1 MVTERTLTPRWTT
14 TVQELSAQG
23 GYNCGDRR
31 DSAKIGEAVLVGSRV
46 PPQHEKGVNMMNTMR
61 VYLTGLICWAA
72 GSAWLAAAD
81 DSTVASKPK
90 STLVKMDDAT
100 FQNWLERWDKNIT
113 NDARNRYCD
122 RELGEEIGWL
132 ITPFLDGF
140 YYGYLATEDSKWVA

>member
-1 MVTERTLTPRWTT
+1 MVTERTLALSWTAADKK
-14 TVQELSAQG
+14 LSEQG
-23 GYNCGDRR
+23 GYNCGAWR
-31 DSAKIGEAVLVGSRV
+31 DSAKIKEAVLAKTRAAAL
-46 PPQHEKGVNMMNTMR
+46 HEKGVNVMNTIR
-61 VYLTGLICWAA
+61 VCVAGLICWAA
-72 GSAWLAAAD
+72 GSAWLAAAED
-81 DSTVASKPK
+81 ATAVPKPK
-90 STLVKMDDAT
+90 STLVKMDDAK

>member
-1 MVTERTLTPRWTT
+1 
-14 TVQELSAQG
+14 
-23 GYNCGDRR
+23 
-31 DSAKIGEAVLVGSRV
+31 
-46 PPQHEKGVNMMNTMR
+46 MNTMR
-61 VYLTGLICWAA
+61 VYLIGLVCWAA

-132 ITPFLDGF
+132 ISPFLDSF
-140 YYGYLATEDSKWVA
+140 YYGYLATDDAKWVERLADWADAWIKRGVQEPDGYVGWPKTKAAGTLVDQLDDFNADSRLGEAMALR